1 MQKIS
6 AQLQN
11 IAVIPFDRVGYHSF
25 AEALWS
31 FKRLYFVF
39 ADFVF
44 YCI

>member
-25 AEALWS
+25 AEAL
-31 FKRLYFVF
+31 
-39 ADFVF
+39 
-44 YCI
+44 